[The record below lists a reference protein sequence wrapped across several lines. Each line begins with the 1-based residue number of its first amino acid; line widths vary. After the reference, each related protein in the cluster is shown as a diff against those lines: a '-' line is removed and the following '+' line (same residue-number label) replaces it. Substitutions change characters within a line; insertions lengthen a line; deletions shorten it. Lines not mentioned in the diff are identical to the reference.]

1 MDGGA
6 KIGVH
11 AWSDANNSA
20 TEYPVGHEEH
30 QIYIDYYMSVG
41 YSEQDAESLYFFI
54 INAAGP
60 DEIHY
65 MSTQEI
71 NEYHILSE

>member
-1 MDGGA
+1 
-6 KIGVH
+6 
-11 AWSDANNSA
+11 
-20 TEYPVGHEEH
+20 
-30 QIYIDYYMSVG
+30 MSVG